1 MKIKKIN
8 FKTLKKIIMK
18 NWQLKLISLCLALL
32 FWAYVKL

>member
-1 MKIKKIN
+1 MKIRKVN
-8 FKTLKKIIMK
+8 FKSIKKSILN

>member
-8 FKTLKKIIMK
+8 FKDLKKTIMN

-32 FWAYVKL
+32 FWAYIKI

>member
-1 MKIKKIN
+1 MKIRKVN
-8 FKTLKKIIMK
+8 FKTIRKAILN

>member
-1 MKIKKIN
+1 MKLKKIN
-8 FKTLKKIIMK
+8 FTDLKKTILN

>member
-1 MKIKKIN
+1 MKIRKMN
-8 FKTLKKIIMK
+8 FKNIKKAILN